1 MLRRSLIAVASGLCL
16 WLALPTIDLWP
27 LAFVGVA
34 GMAWATVGVSARAGL
49 GLGLLTGLGCFVPAL
64 SWSGVYV
71 GAVPWMA
78 LAVTE
83 SLYVAALGLACA
95 VVQPIRVRPWL
106 IACLWVAQELIRG
119 TVPFGGFPWARIA
132 FSQADSPLVHLASV
146 AGAPGV
152 TFAVALVGG
161 WLAVAAERARVR
173 DFGRLPA
180 LRPLV
185 ASAGVLLLAALWPV
199 ATGGRAVTVAGI
211 QGNVPQ
217 SGLDFNAQ
225 RRAVLDNHV
234 RTTNRLAADV
244 RAGRTPAPDLVVWPE
259 NSSDIDPLRNAD
271 AATEI
276 TEAVSAIGVPVM
288 VGAVLQEPSP
298 RVSNA
303 TLLYVPGRGIVDRY
317 VKQHPVPFAEYIPYR
332 SFFRTFSTKVDLVTK
347 DFAPGKEPSVFAAPT
362 PSGTVKVGPVI
373 CFEVAYDDLTRE
385 PVRRGAQLLAVQT
398 NNATFGRTAESE
410 QQLAISRLRAIEHG
424 RSIVHISTVGVS
436 ALITP
441 DGTTHDQSSLF
452 TQKALVGELPLR
464 TATTWAD
471 RVGRIPE
478 LLATLVGAVA
488 LVQAV
493 RVRRAAKVTD
503 RAGVPTP
510 ATDHDTRQHHEK
522 DVHDRL

>member
-1 MLRRSLIAVASGLCL
+1 MLRRSVLAVASGLCL
-16 WLALPTIDLWP
+16 FLALPTADIWP

-34 GMAWATVGVSARAGL
+34 GMSLATVGVSVRAGL
-49 GLGLLTGLGCFVPAL
+49 GLGLLTGLGTFIPAL

-71 GAVPWMA
+71 GIVPWF
-78 LAVTE
+78 
-83 SLYVAALGLACA
+83 ALGITEAVYIALLGAACA
-95 VVQPIRVRPWL
+95 LVQRRRVRPWA

-119 TVPFGGFPWARIA
+119 SVPFGGFPWARLA

-146 AGAPGV
+146 AGAPGI

-161 WLAVAAERARVR
+161 WLAVAVARLRSRRVR
-173 DFGRLPA
+173 LP
-180 LRPLV
+180 LRQVV
-185 ASAGVLLLAALWPV
+185 AVAAALLIAWAWPV
-199 ATGGRAVTVAGI
+199 ASGGRAVTVAGI

-234 RTTNRLAADV
+234 RLTRSVASDV
-244 RAGRTPAPDLVVWPE
+244 RAGRLPRPDLVIWPE
-259 NSSDIDPLRNAD
+259 NSSDIDPLRNPD

-276 TEAVSAIGVPVM
+276 TAAVADVGVPTM

-303 TLLYVPGRGIVDRY
+303 TLLYVPGRGIADRY

-332 SFFRTFSTKVDLVTK
+332 SFFRTFSDKVDLVTK
-347 DFAPGKEPSVFAAPT
+347 DFAAGSKPSVFAAPT

-424 RSIVHISTVGVS
+424 RSVVHISTVGVS

-441 DGTTHDQSSLF
+441 DGRTHEGSSLF
-452 TQKALVGELPLR
+452 TRKALVGQLPLR

-471 RVGRIPE
+471 RAGRVPE
-478 LLATLVGAVA
+478 AVVSVIAGLLLLRGI
-488 LVQAV
+488 
-493 RVRRAAKVTD
+493 RVRRGDKVRD
-503 RAGVPTP
+503 RAEITP
-510 ATDHDTRQHHEK
+510 DRPVTPSAHEK